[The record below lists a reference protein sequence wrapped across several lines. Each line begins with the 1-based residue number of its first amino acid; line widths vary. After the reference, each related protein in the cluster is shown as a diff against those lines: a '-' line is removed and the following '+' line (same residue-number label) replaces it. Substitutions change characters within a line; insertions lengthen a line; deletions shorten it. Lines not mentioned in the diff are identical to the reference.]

1 MGCWKRELQLYG
13 SVMIMT
19 LYDASGNAIEIS
31 GGGTSGAVSPENIT
45 GVVKNV
51 FDISQNTEENAF
63 TDYAHAFQHG
73 SGRYWGGTGS
83 YDGNYFSYLIPVSPG
98 DKYYLQNIILPAD
111 NYASAIFYTADKE
124 LTTQGGTLTAGGN
137 YITVPATAAYMR
149 VPVHADTVDEVMVL
163 TGTTE
168 PLDVYIPYGGQI
180 VPGLYGDIS
189 AQGVSFDRFGKD
201 AKYHRF
207 MCAKVG
213 CLGDSLTAM
222 GANGWQK
229 RLSELMCFASITNYG
244 VSGTTVTSARG
255 EGEST
260 YRDRAPD
267 MSDDLDL
274 IIVMTSINDNGAP
287 YGVYNEANDTGTLA
301 DAADKTA
308 NDVSTIAGAGLV
320 LIDILRNKYPNS
332 DIVFFSHPHTNW
344 GWSFGEADMYRE
356 ICGRHSIPF
365 FDLLRYSGMDG
376 TFSADNTAY
385 FTDGVH
391 LTAAGNDRVADYM
404 AACLRT
410 L

>member
-1 MGCWKRELQLYG
+1 M
-13 SVMIMT
+13 V
-19 LYDASGNAIEIS
+19 LYDSSGNAIEIS
-31 GGGTSGAVSPENIT
+31 GGETSGAVSPENIT

-51 FDISQNTEENAF
+51 FDISQNTEENA
-63 TDYAHAFQHG
+63 YLEHAHAFQHG

-124 LTTQGGTLTAGGN
+124 LTTQSGTLTAGGN

-149 VPVHADTVDEVMVL
+149 VPVHADTVDTVMVL
-163 TGTTE
+163 TGTDE
-168 PLDVYIPYGGQI
+168 PLSVFIPYEGQI

-189 AQGVSFDRFGKD
+189 DEGIPFSKMAMS

-207 MCAKVG
+207 KGARVG

-222 GANGWQK
+222 GNRWQTRLAN
-229 RLSELMCFASITNYG
+229 LMSFSSITNYG
-244 VSGTTVTSARG
+244 VSGTTLTSARN

-260 YRDRAPD
+260 YRDRAPN

-274 IIVMTSINDNGAP
+274 VIVMTSINDNGAP
-287 YGVYNEANDTGTLA
+287 YGVYNEAQGTGTKA
-301 DAADKTA
+301 DASDKTT
-308 NDVSTIAGAGLV
+308 NDVSTIAGAGLA
-320 LIDILRNKYPNS
+320 LIDILRNKYPHS
-332 DIVFFSHPHTNW
+332 DIVFFSHPHTHW

-356 ICGRHSIPF
+356 VCGRHSIPF

-376 TFSADNTAY
+376 TFAEDKTEY

-391 LTAAGNDRVADYM
+391 LTAAGNDRLADYM

>member
-1 MGCWKRELQLYG
+1 M
-13 SVMIMT
+13 V
-19 LYDASGNAIEIS
+19 LYDANGNTIEVS
-31 GGGTSGAVSPENIT
+31 GGSSGDIADKSITPEKLK

-51 FDISQNTEENAF
+51 FDLSQNTEENVYTEYGTAF
-63 TDYAHAFQHG
+63 HHG
-73 SGRYWGGTGS
+73 GGRYWGGAGS
-83 YDGNYFSYLIPVSPG
+83 YDGEHFSYLIPVKPG
-98 DKYYLQNIILPAD
+98 EKYYLQNIRLPAS

-124 LTTQGGTLTAGGN
+124 LTTQSGTLTAQYN
-137 YITVPATAAYMR
+137 AITIPATAAYMR
-149 VPVHADTVDEVMVL
+149 IPVTADTVDTVMVL

-168 PLDVYIPYGGQI
+168 PLDVYIPYGGQT
-180 VPGLYGDIS
+180 VPGLYGDIG

-207 MCAKVG
+207 MGARVG
-213 CLGDSLTAM
+213 CLGDSLTNMAT
-222 GANGWQK
+222 NGWIK
-229 RLSELMCFASITNYG
+229 RLSELMGFASITNYG

-260 YRDRAPD
+260 YRDRAPN

-274 IIVMTSINDNGAP
+274 IIVMTSINDNGAA

-308 NDVSTIAGAGLV
+308 NDVSTIAGAGLA

-332 DIVFFSHPHTNW
+332 DIVFFSHPHTHW

>member
-1 MGCWKRELQLYG
+1 MALYNAEGKEINVGG
-13 SVMIMT
+13 S
-19 LYDASGNAIEIS
+19 
-31 GGGTSGAVSPENIT
+31 TSGETLKPENMAGI
-45 GVVKNV
+45 VRNI

-63 TDYAHAFQHG
+63 IEYGGAYHNP
-73 SGRYWGGTGS
+73 SGRYWGGAGS
-83 YDGNYFSYLIPVSPG
+83 FEGGHFSYPIPVKTG
-98 DKYYLQNIILPAD
+98 EKYYLQNINVNAS
-111 NYASAIFYTADKE
+111 NEASAIFFTEDLE
-124 LTTQGGTLTAGGN
+124 LTTQTYTLSASGN
-137 YITVPATAAYMR
+137 YITIPATACYMR
-149 VPVHADTVDEVMVL
+149 VPVHADTVDTVMVL
-163 TGTTE
+163 TGTE
-168 PLDVYIPYGGQI
+168 ESLGVYIPYDGQI

-207 MCAKVG
+207 KGARVG
-213 CLGDSLTAM
+213 CLGDSLTNMAT
-222 GANGWQK
+222 NGWIK
-229 RLSELMCFASITNYG
+229 RLSELMGFASITNYG

-255 EGEST
+255 EGENT

-267 MSDDLDL
+267 MTDDLDL

-287 YGVYNEANDTGTLA
+287 YGVYNESQGTGTLA
-301 DAADKTA
+301 DATDKTA
-308 NDVSTIAGAGLV
+308 NDVSTIAGAGLE
-320 LIDILRNKYPNS
+320 LIEILKNKYPGK
-332 DIVFFSHPHTNW
+332 DIVFFSHPHTHW

-391 LTAAGNDRVADYM
+391 LTVAGNNRVADYM

>member
-1 MGCWKRELQLYG
+1 M
-13 SVMIMT
+13 V
-19 LYDASGNAIEIS
+19 LYDANGNAIEVS
-31 GGGTSGAVSPENIT
+31 GGSSGEIADKSITPEKLK

-51 FDISQNTEENAF
+51 FDLSQNTEENVYTEHANAF
-63 TDYAHAFQHG
+63 HHG
-73 SGRYWGGTGS
+73 SGRYWGGVGS
-83 YDGNYFSYLIPVSPG
+83 YDGEHFSYLIPVSPG
-98 DKYYLQNIILPAD
+98 EKYYLQNIRLPAS

-124 LTTQGGTLTAGGN
+124 LTTQSNTLTAQYN
-137 YITVPATAAYMR
+137 AITIPATAAYMR
-149 VPVHADTVDEVMVL
+149 IPVTADTVDTVMVIKDA
-163 TGTTE
+163 TE
-168 PLDVYIPYGGQI
+168 PLDVYIPYGGQT

-207 MCAKVG
+207 MGAKVG
-213 CLGDSLTAM
+213 CLGDSLTNMAT
-222 GANGWQK
+222 NGWIK
-229 RLSELMCFASITNYG
+229 RLNELMGFASITNYG

-255 EGEST
+255 EGENT
-260 YRDRAPD
+260 YRDRAPN

-274 IIVMTSINDNGAP
+274 VIVMTSINDNGAA
-287 YGVYNEANDTGTLA
+287 YGVYNEAQDTGTKA
-301 DAADKTA
+301 DATDKTV
-308 NDVSTIAGAGLV
+308 NDVSTIAGAGLA
-320 LIDILRNKYPNS
+320 LIDILRNKYPHS
-332 DIVFFSHPHTNW
+332 DIVFFSHPHTHW

>member
-1 MGCWKRELQLYG
+1 MA
-13 SVMIMT
+13 
-19 LYDASGNAIEIS
+19 LYDGSGKVIS
-31 GGGTSGAVSPENIT
+31 VGTGSLPSTVR
-45 GVVKNV
+45 NV
-51 FDISQNTEENAF
+51 FDIGQNTEENAY
-63 TDYAHAFQHG
+63 TEYGTAYQHV
-73 SGRYWGGTGS
+73 SGRYWGGTGD
-83 YDGNYFSYLIPVSPG
+83 YAGAYFSYLIPVAPG
-98 DKYYLQNIILPAD
+98 DTYYLQNINLNAD
-111 NYASAIFYTADKE
+111 NEASAIFYTENKE
-124 LTTQGGTLTAGGN
+124 LTTQSGTLTAGGN

-149 VPVHADTVDEVMVL
+149 VPVHADTVETVMVL
-163 TGTTE
+163 AGASKAIST
-168 PLDVYIPYGGQI
+168 YIPYSGEI
-180 VPGLYGDIS
+180 IPGLYGEIGRK
-189 AQGVSFDRFGKD
+189 GVSLAQLAFDAQPSRFLG
-201 AKYHRF
+201 A
-207 MCAKVG
+207 AVG
-213 CLGDSLTAM
+213 CLGDSLTNM
-222 GANGWQK
+222 GARWQA
-229 RLSELMCFASITNYG
+229 RLARKMGFASITNYG

-260 YRDRAPD
+260 YRDRAPNMAD
-267 MSDDLDL
+267 NLDL

-308 NDVSTIAGAGLV
+308 NDVSTIAGAGLA

-332 DIVFFSHPHTNW
+332 DIVFFSHPHTHW

-391 LTAAGNDRVADYM
+391 LTAAGNNRVADYM

>member
-1 MGCWKRELQLYG
+1 M
-13 SVMIMT
+13 V
-19 LYDASGNAIEIS
+19 LYDANGNAIEVS
-31 GGGTSGAVSPENIT
+31 GGSSGEIADKSITPEKLK

-51 FDISQNTEENAF
+51 FDLSQNTEENVYTEHANAF
-63 TDYAHAFQHG
+63 HHG
-73 SGRYWGGTGS
+73 SGRYWGGVGS
-83 YDGNYFSYLIPVSPG
+83 YDGEHFSYLIPVSPG
-98 DKYYLQNIILPAD
+98 EKYYLQNIRLPAS

-124 LTTQGGTLTAGGN
+124 LTTQSGTLTAQYN
-137 YITVPATAAYMR
+137 AITIPGTAAYMR
-149 VPVHADTVDEVMVL
+149 IPVTADTVDTVMVL

-168 PLDVYIPYGGQI
+168 PLDVYIPYGGQT

-207 MCAKVG
+207 RGAKVG
-213 CLGDSLTAM
+213 CLGDSLTNMAT
-222 GANGWQK
+222 NGWIK
-229 RLSELMCFASITNYG
+229 RLNELMGFASITNYG

-255 EGEST
+255 EGENT
-260 YRDRAPD
+260 YRDRAPN
-267 MSDDLDL
+267 MSDELDL
-274 IIVMTSINDNGAP
+274 IIVMTSINDNGAA
-287 YGVYNEANDTGTLA
+287 YGVYNEVQDTGTKE
-301 DAADKTA
+301 DATDKTA
-308 NDVSTIAGAGLV
+308 NDVSTIAGAGLA
-320 LIDILRNKYPNS
+320 LIDILRNKYPHS
-332 DIVFFSHPHTNW
+332 DIVFFSHPHTHW

-376 TFSADNTAY
+376 TFSVDNAAY

-391 LTAAGNDRVADYM
+391 LTAEGNNRVADYM

>member
-1 MGCWKRELQLYG
+1 MA
-13 SVMIMT
+13 
-19 LYDASGNAIEIS
+19 LYDSNGNTIEV
-31 GGGTSGAVSPENIT
+31 GGGSGEIADKSITPEKLK

-51 FDISQNTEENAF
+51 FDLSKNTEENVYTEHANAF
-63 TDYAHAFQHG
+63 AHV
-73 SGRYWGGTGS
+73 SNRYWGGTGS
-83 YDGNYFSYLIPVSPG
+83 YDGEHFSYLIPVSPG
-98 DKYYLQNIILPAD
+98 KKYYLQNINIPAD

-124 LTTQGGTLTAGGN
+124 LTTQSGTLTAQYN
-137 YITVPATAAYMR
+137 AITIPATAAYMR
-149 VPVHADTVDEVMVL
+149 IPVTADTVDTVMVL

-168 PLDVYIPYGGQI
+168 PLDVYIPYGGQT

-207 MCAKVG
+207 MGARVG
-213 CLGDSLTAM
+213 CLGDSLTNMAT
-222 GANGWQK
+222 NGWIK
-229 RLSELMCFASITNYG
+229 RLSELMGFSSITNYG

-260 YRDRAPD
+260 YRDRAPN

-274 IIVMTSINDNGAP
+274 VIVMTSINDNGAP

-308 NDVSTIAGAGLV
+308 NDVSTIAGAGLA

-332 DIVFFSHPHTNW
+332 DIVFFSHPHTHW

>member
-1 MGCWKRELQLYG
+1 M
-13 SVMIMT
+13 V
-19 LYDASGNAIEIS
+19 LYDANGNAIEVS
-31 GGGTSGAVSPENIT
+31 GSGEIADKSITPEKLK

-51 FDISQNTEENAF
+51 FDLSQNTEENVYTEHANAF
-63 TDYAHAFQHG
+63 HHG
-73 SGRYWGGTGS
+73 SGRYWGGVGS
-83 YDGNYFSYLIPVSPG
+83 YDGEHFSYLIPVSPG
-98 DKYYLQNIILPAD
+98 EKYYLQNIRLPAS

-124 LTTQGGTLTAGGN
+124 LTTQSGTLTAQYN
-137 YITVPATAAYMR
+137 AITIPATAAYMR
-149 VPVHADTVDEVMVL
+149 IPVTADTVDTVMVL

-168 PLDVYIPYGGQI
+168 PLDVYIPYGGQT

-189 AQGVSFDRFGKD
+189 AQGVPFDRFGKD

-207 MCAKVG
+207 MGARVG
-213 CLGDSLTAM
+213 CLGDSLTNMAT
-222 GANGWQK
+222 NGWIK
-229 RLSELMCFASITNYG
+229 RLNELMGFASITNYG
-244 VSGTTVTSARG
+244 VSGTTVTSSRG
-255 EGEST
+255 EGENT
-260 YRDRAPD
+260 YRDRAPN

-274 IIVMTSINDNGAP
+274 IIVMTSINDNGAA
-287 YGVYNEANDTGTLA
+287 YEDT
-301 DAADKTA
+301 TA
-308 NDVSTIAGAGLV
+308 GGEHDVSTIEGAGLA
-320 LIDILRNKYPNS
+320 LIEILRNKYPHS
-332 DIVFFSHPHTNW
+332 DIVFFSHPHTHW

>member
-1 MGCWKRELQLYG
+1 M
-13 SVMIMT
+13 V
-19 LYDASGNAIEIS
+19 LYDSNGNTIEV
-31 GGGTSGAVSPENIT
+31 GGGSGEIADKSITPEKLK

-51 FDISQNTEENAF
+51 FDLSQNTEENVYTEHGTAF
-63 TDYAHAFQHG
+63 HHVT
-73 SGRYWGGTGS
+73 GRYWGGTGS
-83 YDGNYFSYLIPVSPG
+83 YDGEHFSYLIPVSPG
-98 DKYYLQNIILPAD
+98 EKYYLQNINLPAD

-124 LTTQGGTLTAGGN
+124 LTTQRGTLTAQYN
-137 YITVPATAAYMR
+137 AITVPATAAYMR
-149 VPVHADTVDEVMVL
+149 IPVTADTVDTVMVL

-168 PLDVYIPYGGQI
+168 PLDVYIPYGGQT
-180 VPGLYGDIS
+180 VPGLYGDIG
-189 AQGVSFDRFGKD
+189 ARGVSFDRFGKD

-207 MCAKVG
+207 MGARVG
-213 CLGDSLTAM
+213 CLGDSLTNMAT
-222 GANGWQK
+222 NGWIK
-229 RLSELMCFASITNYG
+229 RLSELMGFASITNYG

-260 YRDRAPD
+260 YRDRAPN

-274 IIVMTSINDNGAP
+274 VIVMTSINDNGAP

-308 NDVSTIAGAGLV
+308 NDVSTIAGAGLA

-332 DIVFFSHPHTNW
+332 DIVFFSHPHTHW

-404 AACLRT
+404 AACLRA

>member
-1 MGCWKRELQLYG
+1 MA
-13 SVMIMT
+13 T
-19 LYDASGNAIEIS
+19 LYDANGNTIEIS
-31 GGGTSGAVSPENIT
+31 PEKLK
-45 GVVKNV
+45 GVVKNI
-51 FDISQNTEENAF
+51 FDLSQNTEENA
-63 TDYAHAFQHG
+63 HVEHGGAFQHPT
-73 SGRYWGGTGS
+73 GRYWAGAGS
-83 YDGNYFSYLIPVSPG
+83 FDGAHFSYLIPVKTG
-98 DKYYLQNIILPAD
+98 EKYYLQNININAS
-111 NYASAIFYTADKE
+111 NEASAIFYTADKE
-124 LTTQGGTLTAGGN
+124 LTTQSGTLTAGGN

-163 TGTTE
+163 TGTEE
-168 PLDVYIPYGGQI
+168 PLSVFIPYGGHT

-189 AQGVSFDRFGKD
+189 EQGVSFDRLGKD

-207 MCAKVG
+207 MGARVG
-213 CLGDSLTAM
+213 CLGDSLTNMATD
-222 GANGWQK
+222 GWIK
-229 RLSELMCFASITNYG
+229 RLSELMGFASITNYG

-260 YRDRAPD
+260 YRDRAPN

-287 YGVYNEANDTGTLA
+287 YGVYNEAQGTGTKE
-301 DAADKTA
+301 DATDKTV
-308 NDVSTIAGAGLV
+308 NDVSTIAGAGLA
-320 LIDILRNKYPNS
+320 LIDILRNKYPHS
-332 DIVFFSHPHTNW
+332 DVVFFSHPHTHW
-344 GWSFGEADMYRE
+344 GWSFGEADMFRE

-376 TFSADNTAY
+376 TFSTDNTAY

-391 LTAAGNDRVADYM
+391 LTTAGNDRVADYM